1 MFVASKHAEIRLR
14 QRGIPPA
21 VVEWLVSYGSSHFDH
36 HRGLVFYFDSRSRAV
51 LRSTVDRAVLARY
64 SEHLD
69 CCVVVSTND
78 EVITVG
84 HRTRRFRL
92 DSGSRLRSRRRSHR
106 NVAKKIY
113 R

>member
-1 MFVASKHAEIRLR
+1 MFGASKHAEIRLR
-14 QRGIPPA
+14 QRGIPAA

-51 LRSTVDRAVLARY
+51 LRSAVDRAELANY

-69 CCVVVSTND
+69 CYVVLSTNG
-78 EVITVG
+78 EIITVG
-84 HRTRRFRL
+84 HRTRRFRR
-92 DSGSRLRSRRRSHR
+92 DSANRFRSRRRR
-106 NVAKKIY
+106 

>member
-1 MFVASKHAEIRLR
+1 MFVATKHAEIRLR

-36 HRGLVFYFDSRSRAV
+36 HRGLVFYFDSRSREV
-51 LRSTVDRAVLARY
+51 LRSAVDRTALARY

-69 CCVVVSTND
+69 CYVVVSTNG

-84 HRTRRFRL
+84 HRTRRLKL
-92 DSGSRLRSRRRSHR
+92 DSVNRLRSRRRRHR
-106 NVAKKIY
+106 HVPKEIY

>member
-1 MFVASKHAEIRLR
+1 MFVATKHAEVRLR
-14 QRGIPPA
+14 QRGIAPT

-51 LRSTVDRAVLARY
+51 LRSAVDGAGLARY
-64 SEHLD
+64 SKHLD
-69 CCVVVSTND
+69 CYVVVSTNG

-92 DSGSRLRSRRRSHR
+92 DSVNRFRSRRRRHH
-106 NVAKKIY
+106 NVPEEIY
-113 R
+113 

>member
-1 MFVASKHAEIRLR
+1 MFVPTKHAEIRLR
-14 QRGIPPA
+14 QRGIPPP
-21 VVEWLVSYGSSHFDH
+21 VVEWLVFYGSSRFDH

-51 LRSTVDRAVLARY
+51 LRSAIDRAALARY

-69 CCVVVSTND
+69 CYVVVSTSG

-84 HRTRRFRL
+84 HRTRRFKL
-92 DSGSRLRSRRRSHR
+92 DSVNRHRSRRRRHR
-106 NVAKKIY
+106 NVLKEIY

>member
-1 MFVASKHAEIRLR
+1 MFVATKHAEIRLR
-14 QRGIPPA
+14 QRGIPLT

-36 HRGLVFYFDSRSRAV
+36 HGGLVFYLDSRSRAV
-51 LRSTVDRAVLARY
+51 LRSAIDRDALVRY
-64 SEHLD
+64 SEHLN
-69 CCVVVSTND
+69 CYVVMSTNG

-92 DSGSRLRSRRRSHR
+92 DSANRHRSRRRRHR
-106 NVAKKIY
+106 NVPKEIY